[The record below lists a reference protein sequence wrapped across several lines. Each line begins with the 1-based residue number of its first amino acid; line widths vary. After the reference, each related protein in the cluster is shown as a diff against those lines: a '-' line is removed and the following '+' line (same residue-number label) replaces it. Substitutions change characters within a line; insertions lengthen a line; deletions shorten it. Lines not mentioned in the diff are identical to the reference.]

1 MASNVFYQFD
11 VGKQNI
17 MSNYDFSNHSQR
29 QNGVGAGAA
38 LSSLHNKLFY
48 QVSTITSAL
57 AEVMKNN
64 GYDMGS
70 SVESSWSATVTQL
83 GNIVTKAF
91 LTANH
96 YTKAETQSYV
106 TGLLS
111 LYPTIQEMN
120 EAIAAALTTGG
131 STTGATLA
139 NIKTAITAAFSLD
152 SQTITTDS
160 GTVTFSAYQ
169 ATATDVDNG
178 TNSTKYVNPA
188 SIKDSIKVP
197 HGQPTEGNVFI
208 GNGSKWESKPKS
220 SLGFLSGADLSTY
233 ALKSEIYTRDV
244 LNGGQLDS
252 RYFTEGELTASNGVL
267 DTKYYTQTAADNR
280 FLKPSSIEKKQT
292 SPYNVKI
299 PTSSTGG
306 FMVVWGEFTL
316 EPGARSVT
324 TGSVQETTSFSGL
337 RQNRVYF
344 GETFAGSPS
353 VTIGG
358 FSPRQASDTRIII
371 GAQVINMASTYFDF
385 IAGSRATEGADTQV
399 SDSTMSWTAVGF
411 YGVP

>member
-1 MASNVFYQFD
+1 MADNKFYQFC
-11 VGKQNI
+11 NLSTLNA
-17 MSNYDFSNHSQR
+17 MSNSAYSSHPQR
-29 QNGVGAGAA
+29 QNGVGTGMA

-57 AEVMKNN
+57 AEVMVNN

-70 SVESSWSATVTQL
+70 SIESSWSATVTQL
-83 GNIVTKAF
+83 SNIVTKAF

-160 GTVTFSAYQ
+160 GTITFSAYQ

-197 HGQPTEGNVFI
+197 HGQPTEGNVFL

-267 DTKYYTQTAADNR
+267 DTKYYTQTAANNR
-280 FLKPSSIEKKQT
+280 FLTVRNFTDRTSVGSGYTKLPGGVGMAYGMAHVSSGGTIT
-292 SPYNVKI
+292 APFPGSFFSSPPIVALTDVNI
-299 PTSSTGG
+299 GDTGG
-306 FMVVWGEFTL
+306 VTY
-316 EPGARSVT
+316 AAAISATVT
-324 TGSVQETTSFSGL
+324 T
-337 RQNRVYF
+337 
-344 GETFAGSPS
+344 AS
-353 VTIGG
+353 VTISAENG
-358 FSPRQASDTRIII
+358 RDIHWIAI
-371 GAQVINMASTYFDF
+371 GP
-385 IAGSRATEGADTQV
+385 V
-399 SDSTMSWTAVGF
+399 SW
-411 YGVP
+411 

>member
-70 SVESSWSATVTQL
+70 SIESSWAGTVTQL
-83 GNIVTKAF
+83 SNIVTKAF

-120 EAIAAALTTGG
+120 AAITAALTTGG

-197 HGQPTEGNVFI
+197 HGQPTEGNVFL

-280 FLKPSSIEKKQT
+280 FLTALGIVSQKQT
-292 SPYNVKI
+292 PGYIRI
-299 PTSSTGG
+299 PSGSSGG
-306 FMVVWGEFTL
+306 IQICWGQFTISKSQSSNTYANAPL
-316 EPGARSVT
+316 QTLNPQFAAV
-324 TGSVQETTSFSGL
+324 FSGSPFSVVVGNAIL
-337 RQNRVYF
+337 EQADAAGYIGIHVIDRNSNNFTYKVCARQTSTEMPNQTINYI
-344 GETFAGSPS
+344 AIGS
-353 VTIGG
+353 
-358 FSPRQASDTRIII
+358 
-371 GAQVINMASTYFDF
+371 Y
-385 IAGSRATEGADTQV
+385 
-399 SDSTMSWTAVGF
+399 
-411 YGVP
+411 

>member
-17 MSNYDFSNHSQR
+17 MSNYDFSRHDQR
-29 QNGVGAGAA
+29 QNGVGTGAA

-70 SVESSWSATVTQL
+70 SIESSWSATVTQL
-83 GNIVTKAF
+83 SNIVTKAF

-120 EAIAAALTTGG
+120 AAITAALTTGG

-160 GTVTFSAYQ
+160 GTITFSAYQ

-197 HGQPTEGNVFI
+197 HGQPTEGNIFL

-220 SLGFLSGADLSTY
+220 SLGFLSDADLSTY

-252 RYFTEGELTASNGVL
+252 RYFTERELNPYASPGANVL
-267 DTKYYTQTAADNR
+267 DARYYTQTAADNK
-280 FLKPSSIEKKQT
+280 FLTPSSISSTKQT
-292 SPYNVKI
+292 SGCVKI
-299 PTSSTGG
+299 PSGTTGG
-306 FMVVWGEFTL
+306 ILICWGILTISKSQSGDTYQKAPLQTAPNFAASFNGAPFT
-316 EPGARSVT
+316 V
-324 TGSVQETTSFSGL
+324 
-337 RQNRVYF
+337 
-344 GETFAGSPS
+344 
-353 VTIGG
+353 
-358 FSPRQASDTRIII
+358 II
-371 GAQVINMASTYFDF
+371 GNAILEHADNDGYIGIHVVGQYSSYFTYKVC
-385 IAGSRATEGADTQV
+385 ARGTKTEMPNQTVQYVAFGQ
-399 SDSTMSWTAVGF
+399 
-411 YGVP
+411 Y

>member
-11 VGKQNI
+11 EGKQNI
-17 MSNYDFSNHSQR
+17 MSTYDFSNHSQR

-57 AEVMKNN
+57 AEVMANN

-70 SVESSWSATVTQL
+70 SIESSWSATVTQL
-83 GNIVTKAF
+83 GNIVTKVF
-91 LTANH
+91 LKANH

-197 HGQPTEGNVFI
+197 HGQPTEGNVFL

-280 FLKPSSIEKKQT
+280 FLKPSDI
-292 SPYNVKI
+292 
-299 PTSSTGG
+299 TSSKSDSGFIRIPSGSASSGIQICWGSFNLPSVVGVQTGTVP
-306 FMVVWGEFTL
+306 FASNFVACF
-316 EPGARSVT
+316 SVT
-324 TGSVQETTSFSGL
+324 LSGAVLEVADGNNWLGIVISSKGTSSFSWQAKDRGS
-337 RQNRVYF
+337 NSIPYTTVYYM
-344 GETFAGSPS
+344 AIGS
-353 VTIGG
+353 
-358 FSPRQASDTRIII
+358 
-371 GAQVINMASTYFDF
+371 Y
-385 IAGSRATEGADTQV
+385 
-399 SDSTMSWTAVGF
+399 
-411 YGVP
+411 